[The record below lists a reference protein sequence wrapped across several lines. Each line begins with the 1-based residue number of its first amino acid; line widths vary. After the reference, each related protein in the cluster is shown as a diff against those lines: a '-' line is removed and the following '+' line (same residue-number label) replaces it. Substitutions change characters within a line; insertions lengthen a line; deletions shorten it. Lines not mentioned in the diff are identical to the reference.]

1 MFSIELSVNAVKG
14 SNIGIN
20 EIIKQLGIDLNC
32 LSYAYY
38 DDVVYDKSKKCNI
51 QMIHQIS
58 FSKRARDNF
67 ILFINSVKKYK
78 EIYIDCVYTM
88 LHNNC
93 KILFASK
100 FYCKNNMNK
109 QGRKSYLENETF
121 TEEENII
128 LNALSI
134 KK

>member
-14 SNIGIN
+14 SNMN
-20 EIIKQLGIDLNC
+20 VNKFIKQLCEELNC

-38 DDVVYDKSKKCNI
+38 DDVIYEKSKNCNI

-58 FSKRARDNF
+58 FSRNAQNDF
-67 ILFINSVKKYK
+67 ISFINLIKRNKY
-78 EIYIDCVYTM
+78 IYIDCVYTIIS
-88 LHNNC
+88 NKC

-100 FYCKNNMNK
+100 FYCKNNMDK
-109 QGRKSYLENETF
+109 QSRKSYLENEIF
-121 TEEENII
+121 SEEENII
-128 LNALSI
+128 LNALCI